1 MSLGKRERTTTGRR
15 ILPENKSEEEGRSVL
30 MADEGEGGWWWAAP
44 VPGATTIRSRCKVRE
59 DVNGLAAVGGNKGE
73 TL

>member
-1 MSLGKRERTTTGRR
+1 MT
-15 ILPENKSEEEGRSVL
+15 
-30 MADEGEGGWWWAAP
+30 DEGEGGWWWAAP